1 MVPDSSGQKAASS
14 AIGYIHGDMQLI
26 TRMFNWIIVLIAT
39 AVLLAIINTK
49 SHPQPINTL
58 WLCLPFLLIPYYW
71 VRKQAFETAAI
82 FIAVFFMTVTTMF
95 STYGLGIHDI
105 ATLAYPAIIIVA
117 SLVTQKR
124 TMVFIV
130 LYNIACIAWLVF
142 GDMSG
147 AYTPEVLEK
156 STSGDFFS
164 VSLVVILTASIV
176 RLVTESL
183 FQSHQQLQRELRER
197 KLAEE
202 KYRNIFE
209 NSIDGIFQST
219 PQGRLISVN
228 PSMAAM
234 YGYASPED
242 MVNNITDIASQ
253 IYINPES
260 RDVVRKR
267 LEDGEQ
273 IKGYESLEYRKDG
286 STLWV
291 SMNAQAIRDHHGRIL
306 FYEGTVE
313 DITLRKE
320 MEIKRNEAEVLY
332 RSLVEQTSIVVY
344 RLSPDTSASCLYISP
359 QIEVMLGY
367 SPEEWLQEPAFWK
380 KIVHPHDLPGVL
392 ADVEH
397 YMEKKGK
404 SAIEYRIQD
413 KSGNWHWVLDE
424 TVVVKGET
432 GNVQFV
438 QGVFLDITERKQA
451 ENSLIQFKE
460 LMNES
465 NDSIFIIDQKTGQY
479 IDFNRQACEKLGYGR
494 EELLEFFVFDIAQHI
509 HNIEEWHDRVNL
521 VREKGGSI
529 FETNHKRKDG
539 SIFPVEVSARLL
551 ESTDQPV
558 VLAFVRDI
566 SDRKNTEK
574 IVQENQN
581 RLQAFFNQSLDG
593 FFFTIFDTPRAWNDR
608 VNKEEVLHQIFTTER
623 YTEVNDAMLEQ
634 YGMTRE
640 KFLSLTS
647 SDVFAHDPQQ
657 GLKLRRQLFDNGHLH
672 IETFEKTKNGSPVW
686 FEGDYVCLYD
696 EQKRISGFFGI
707 QRDITKRKQSELE
720 MAEILS
726 ELANKNEESETLRE
740 SLASVIDTV
749 EFTEIV
755 QRILDQIKRVIPYD
769 SASVW
774 KVEDNLQKFVAGRGL
789 PEGVRLIH
797 PIDGTNSATPL
808 LQGDVAYVI
817 SNNVQD
823 ELPDFKEHPDDLIN
837 SWLAIPL
844 KTRGNIIGFIALDGY
859 QQEQFNDRHV
869 SLALSFAN
877 QVAIALENSR
887 LFSDLQSELALRKN
901 LISELETKNTELE
914 RFTYTVS
921 HDLKSP
927 LVTINGFLG
936 YLEADINAGNLERVK
951 QDRERIQG
959 AVNKMHLLLND
970 LLELSRIGRL
980 MNKPEVVRFEDL
992 VTEALQIVHGR
1003 LEEYGVTVH
1012 TQPGL
1017 PAIYGD
1023 RQRLVEVLQNLLDNA
1038 AKFMGKQKDPHIE
1051 IGQCGEENG
1060 KPIFYVRDNGI
1071 GIAPEYHEQVFGL
1084 FNKLDATRSD
1094 GTGIGLA
1101 IVKRI
1106 IEVHDG
1112 RIWVESEAGKGATF
1126 CFTLQTSVETK

>member
-1 MVPDSSGQKAASS
+1 MVPRSSEQNSTSS
-14 AIGYIHGDMQLI
+14 MGYIHGDAQLI
-26 TRMFNWIIVLIAT
+26 TRMFNWIIFFIAATLLMVLPIT
-39 AVLLAIINTK
+39 NGNMRSVFII
-49 SHPQPINTL
+49 SACFPI
-58 WLCLPFLLIPYYW
+58 LLIPYYL
-71 VRKQAFETAAI
+71 VRKRSFETAAI
-82 FIAVFFMTVTTMF
+82 FIAVFFITIITVI
-95 STYGLGIHDI
+95 STFGLGIHHI
-105 ATLAYPAIIIVA
+105 ATLGYPVIIIVA
-117 SLVTQKR
+117 SLMTKKR
-124 TMVFIV
+124 NMAFILFYAIGCV
-130 LYNIACIAWLVF
+130 GWLVF
-142 GDMSG
+142 GELSG
-147 AYTPEVLEK
+147 TYTPETLE
-156 STSGDFFS
+156 SSLPGDFFF
-164 VSLVVILTASIV
+164 VSLVLILTAIIV

-183 FQSHQQLQRELRER
+183 LQSHTQLEKELGER
-197 KLAEE
+197 QLTEE

-234 YGYASPED
+234 YGYDSPED

-253 IYINPES
+253 IYINPEN
-260 RDVVRKR
+260 RDVVRQR
-267 LEDGEQ
+267 LEGGEQ

-286 STLWV
+286 STLWT
-291 SMNAQAIRDHHGRIL
+291 SMNAQVIRDHNGRIL

-320 MEIKRNEAEVLY
+320 MEIKRNEADMLY

-367 SPEEWLQEPAFWK
+367 SPEEWLREPAFWK
-380 KIVHPHDLPGVL
+380 KIIHPQDLPSVL

-397 YMEKKGK
+397 YMAKKGK
-404 SAIEYRIQD
+404 SSIEYRIQD

-424 TVVVKGET
+424 TVVVKDTDE
-432 GNVQFV
+432 NIQFV
-438 QGVFLDITERKQA
+438 HGVFLDITERKQA
-451 ENSLIQFKE
+451 EKSLIQFRE

-465 NDSIFIIDQKTGQY
+465 NDSIFVIDQLTGQY
-479 IDFNRQACEKLGYGR
+479 TDFNEKACKQLGYNR
-494 EELLEFFVFDIAQHI
+494 EELLKVFVFDVAQHI
-509 HNIEEWHDRVNL
+509 HSIDEWYERVNL
-521 VREKGGSI
+521 VREKGGLI
-529 FETNHKRKDG
+529 FETNYRRKDG

-566 SDRKNTEK
+566 SDRKNTER
-574 IVQENQN
+574 IVQESQN

-593 FFFTIFDTPRAWNDR
+593 FFFTIFDTPRVWDDTI
-608 VNKEEVLHQIFTTER
+608 NKEEVLHQIFTTER
-623 YTEVNDAMLEQ
+623 YTDVNDAMLEQ

-657 GLKLRRQLFDNGHLH
+657 GLELRRNLFENGHLH
-672 IETFEKTKNGSPVW
+672 IETFEKTKNGSPAW

-696 EQKRISGFFGI
+696 EQNRISGFFGI
-707 QRDITKRKQSELE
+707 QRDISKRKQSELE

-740 SLASVIDTV
+740 SLASIIDTV
-749 EFTEIV
+749 EFTEII

-774 KVEDNLQKFVAGRGL
+774 KVEDKHQRFIAGRGL
-789 PEGVRLIH
+789 PTGVRTTY
-797 PIDGTNSATPL
+797 PIDNTNSASPL
-808 LQGDVAYVI
+808 LQGDVAYVL

-823 ELPDFKEHPDDLIN
+823 ELPDFKEHPDNMIN

-844 KTRGNIIGFIALDGY
+844 KTRGNIIGFIALDGH

-869 SLALSFAN
+869 SLALDFAN

-887 LFSDLQSELALRKN
+887 LFSDLQAELALRKE

-980 MNKPEVVRFEDL
+980 MNKPEVVRFDDL
-992 VTEALQIVHGR
+992 VNDALQIVHGR
-1003 LEEYGVTVH
+1003 LEARGVTVL

-1023 RQRLVEVLQNLLDNA
+1023 RLRLVEVLQNLLDNA
-1038 AKFMGKQKDPHIE
+1038 AKFMGEQTNPHIE
-1051 IGQCGEENG
+1051 IGQLGEEDG
-1060 KPIFYVRDNGI
+1060 KPIFFVRDNGI
-1071 GIAPEYHEQVFGL
+1071 GIAAEYHDQVFGL
-1084 FNKLDATRSD
+1084 FNKLDARGE

-1106 IEVHDG
+1106 IEVHGG
-1112 RIWVESEAGKGATF
+1112 RIWVQSEAGKGAAF
-1126 CFTLQTSVETK
+1126 CFTLQSSSESK